1 MCILAFWFPF
11 HKTDT
16 ESLHSPSLFPS
27 LLSSPLFS
35 LPLCSHSSPLFYIA
49 LLYSLFPS
57 LSLSPSA
64 LSLSTPN
71 VQESQQLLVQARAG
85 RYIIFFPG
93 SWSYVLWYTSTPPAP
108 PRPPTPPTS
117 PISLPIW
124 RRKPPSH
131 LQERGN

>member
-1 MCILAFWFPF
+1 MPSLPRSLITTSFYHKACLVCRYVYILAFWFPF

-71 VQESQQLLVQARAG
+71 VQESQ
-85 RYIIFFPG
+85 
-93 SWSYVLWYTSTPPAP
+93 
-108 PRPPTPPTS
+108 
-117 PISLPIW
+117 
-124 RRKPPSH
+124 
-131 LQERGN
+131 